1 MVCGV
6 LRLRLAR
13 IDIRLIQRALESYIG
28 EMEWDIEIYESRNP
42 QVAADAQEE
51 IGNSNIIYDK
61 LSVVVEVIDN
71 LREKGCNADVVLTP
85 SLPA

>member
-1 MVCGV
+1 MK
-6 LRLRLAR
+6 LDR
-13 IDIRLIQRALESYIG
+13 IDLRLIQRALESYIG
-28 EMEWDIEIYESRNP
+28 EMEWDIEIYENKDP

-61 LSVVVEVIDN
+61 IRHVIDALDN

>member
-1 MVCGV
+1 M
-6 LRLRLAR
+6 RLDR

-28 EMEWDIEIYESRNP
+28 EMEWDIKIYETRDP

-61 LSVVVEVIDN
+61 LSAVVEAIDN